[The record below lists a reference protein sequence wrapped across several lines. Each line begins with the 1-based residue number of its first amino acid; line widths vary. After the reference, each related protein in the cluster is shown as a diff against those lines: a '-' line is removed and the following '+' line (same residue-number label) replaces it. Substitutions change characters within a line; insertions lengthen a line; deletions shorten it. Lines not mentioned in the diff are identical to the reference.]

1 MHINEVE
8 RILRD
13 SVSGQENRYEIKRY
27 CDHICCESDFV
38 LLRDGLEYAYLKFDA
53 AGQMSRKAMGI
64 HEEKMGTAS
73 FYVVLRD
80 TDAFIPTSLSCKV
93 YPRNNMKSVFEC
105 DTDCLLEKIEGYHST
120 LSIPMTIED
129 VADFF
134 EKSYSSLIRG
144 RMQTFMSRVREEKK
158 LSDVFEDHGTY
169 FMLTPLYEGSVEI

>member
-80 TDAFIPTSLSCKV
+80 TGAFIPTSLSCKV

-105 DTDCLLEKIEGYHST
+105 DTDCLLEK
-120 LSIPMTIED
+120 
-129 VADFF
+129 
-134 EKSYSSLIRG
+134 
-144 RMQTFMSRVREEKK
+144 
-158 LSDVFEDHGTY
+158 
-169 FMLTPLYEGSVEI
+169 